1 MTFEEKVRFLRSLPE
16 FKVVPISEV
25 RAIAFAAQE
34 KTEPEKEGF
43 VLGQTNSTVLVL
55 SLHDIERILRVYP
68 DLKPKLK
75 SVRP

>member
-1 MTFEEKVRFLRSLPE
+1 MTFEEKVGFLRSLPK

-55 SLHDIERILRVYP
+55 SLEDIEKILSAYP
-68 DLKPKLK
+68 DLEAKLTK
-75 SVRP
+75 A